1 MGGIDE
7 ESRGRVISRD
17 ENENGSREI
26 VVDGGGWFKTGRERS
41 SGQISLGVGD
51 RNNCPNLALSAGS
64 LGNFNHESVSA
75 ARMVITEGRG
85 PEPSRGMY
93 AREFTADRQRL

>member
-41 SGQISLGVGD
+41 SGQISSRPAPVGIYQ
-51 RNNCPNLALSAGS
+51 G
-64 LGNFNHESVSA
+64 
-75 ARMVITEGRG
+75 
-85 PEPSRGMY
+85 
-93 AREFTADRQRL
+93 RQRGSGRADLTQTAR